1 MTPRQEEAARIF
13 QECGSIAETARR
25 MGIERSPCRLLL
37 MRAGAINPTSEAVIE
52 PGPRQFI
59 AKTSTLVKLKD
70 DPHGRLLQWV
80 KADHERAGRVA
91 ALEEALREIAKSVP
105 RLPPEPASPA
115 TMRDLMAVIPMGD
128 PHVGLLA
135 WAVETGSDWDLRI
148 AERVLVGA
156 IEQAVAIAPPAARC
170 LLINLGD
177 YFHTDSQ
184 ANQTARSGHQLDV
197 DSRWSKMLEVGI
209 RIQRRMIE
217 ACLKRFGEVIVKNV
231 RGNHDDHSSVML
243 SHVMAAYFEKD
254 PRVSVDMSPS
264 LHSYHEWGKCLIATH
279 HGHAAKFAQLPLL
292 MAAAQPEMWGR
303 TKFRRVYCGHVHHD
317 SLKEF
322 PGVIVE
328 TFNTLAAADAY
339 AAGAGYM
346 SGRDLKL
353 DIWHKDRGMINRSII
368 GIEAI
373 ERATETKP

>member
-37 MRAGAINPTSEAVIE
+37 MRAGAIGPTSEAVIE

-70 DPHGRLLQWV
+70 DPHGRVLQWV
-80 KADHERAGRVA
+80 KADHERASRVA
-91 ALEEALREIAKSVP
+91 ALEDALREIARDIP
-105 RLPPEPASPA
+105 RLPPEPASKA
-115 TMRDLMAVIPMGD
+115 IMADLMAVIPMGD

-135 WAVETGSDWDLRI
+135 WAVETGADWDLRI

-156 IEQAVAIAPPAARC
+156 IEQAVSIAPPAACC

-217 ACLKRFGEVIVKNV
+217 ACLKKFGSVVVKNV

-279 HGHAAKFAQLPLL
+279 HGHATKFAQLPLL

-339 AAGAGYM
+339 AAGSGYM

-353 DIWHKDRGMINRSII
+353 DIWHRERGLINRSII
-368 GIEAI
+368 GIESI
-373 ERATETKP
+373 ERGEVRA